1 MPPSSHARRTL
12 IGISACLIL
21 ASAAVAQRETL
32 PKNPILPGDHP
43 DPTIVRIGNT
53 YWTTSTS
60 GDWAPEFT
68 VYRSTDL
75 AHWSAAGA
83 VFPHP
88 PAWAHDSFWAPEM
101 VAEEG
106 RVLVYYVAR
115 KRDGPLC
122 VGVATAGTPAGPY
135 QDHGP
140 VVCQEDGS
148 IDPAFARDE
157 SGNPFLIWK
166 EDGNSRNQPTR
177 IWAQPLA
184 ADLVHLTGE
193 RTELLVNDATSWEGG
208 VIEAPYILRHNGS
221 FYMFYAGNAC
231 CGTECHYAEGVARAT
246 HLLGPWT
253 RDPANP
259 VIAANASWRC
269 PGHGT
274 AVRTP
279 AGRDLF
285 LYHAYPAEGSVYLG
299 RESVM
304 DAISWSAEGWPV
316 VNAGRGPGSGQE
328 SSPTPAPFADLFRGP
343 ALGAEWKWP
352 VGHEP
357 RLEVGGGRLTLLPS
371 ADGKQSFVARSLVT
385 PEYAA
390 SVGVLPDGQASGG
403 LGLIGDAMDD
413 VVLLRDGDGLELWQ
427 SGRDGGHT
435 LWRQALAS
443 RDTVW
448 LRVESTGSGEAKFS
462 YRIAQQGKWSEAGG
476 SIRLKQ
482 LLPWDSGLRVGL
494 VVRGSGEEKGGEEKD
509 SEKDKGARFVRFTL
523 SAGHL

>member
-1 MPPSSHARRTL
+1 MLRSTHGGRIL
-12 IGISACLIL
+12 LGISVWLIL
-21 ASAAVAQRETL
+21 GAAAMAQRESL
-32 PKNPILPGDHP
+32 PRNPILAGDHP
-43 DPTIVRIGNT
+43 DPTIVRIGKT

-68 VYRSTDL
+68 LYRSTDL
-75 AHWSAAGA
+75 AHWRAAGA

-115 KRDGPLC
+115 KREGPLC
-122 VGVATAGTPAGPY
+122 VGVATAATPAGPY
-135 QDHGP
+135 EDHGP

-157 SGNPFLIWK
+157 AGKPFLIWK

-193 RTELLVNDATSWEGG
+193 KTELLENDAGSWEGG
-208 VIEAPYILRHNGS
+208 VIEAPYVLRHNGL

-231 CGTECHYAEGVARAT
+231 CGTECHYAEGVARAS

-259 VIAANASWRC
+259 VIAANGSWRC

-285 LYHAYPAEGSVYLG
+285 LYHAYPAHGSVYLG
-299 RESVM
+299 RESVL
-304 DAISWSAEGWPV
+304 DAISWNGDGWPV
-316 VNAGRGPGSGQE
+316 VNGGRGPGERDQPE
-328 SSPTPAPFADLFRGP
+328 APAADFTDAFDGM
-343 ALGAEWKWP
+343 ALDAEWKWP

-357 RLEVGGGRLTLLPS
+357 RFAVGAGRLTLF
-371 ADGKQSFVARSLVT
+371 AKANGTQAFVARSLVT

-390 SVGVLPDGQASGG
+390 SVGVLSGGQAAGG

-413 VVLLRDGDGLELWQ
+413 VVLVRDADGLELWQ
-427 SGRDGGHT
+427 SDRDGGHT
-435 LWRQALAS
+435 LWRQALRSGEA
-443 RDTVW
+443 VW
-448 LRVESTGSGEAKFS
+448 LRVESTGNGEARFS
-462 YRIAQQGKWSEAGG
+462 YRVGQQGEWSPAGG
-476 SIRLKQ
+476 SISLKR

-494 VVRGSGEEKGGEEKD
+494 VVRGSGGEKD
-509 SEKDKGARFVRFTL
+509 QGASFVRFRL